1 MMLQEFEKLTGFYP
15 SAELYEAIEAAYT
28 DFPGDKQ
35 AFCKA
40 YKANKDALAET
51 VQRAALRA
59 RCAAQDEAS
68 AKEKAHAERVAALEA
83 EVARLKEK
91 LEREEEWQPF
101 EDEHNVSQADYEAI
115 AGTPDVRE
123 LSDEEAADLIAK
135 EFGFHRSKITIVHEV
150 RKQEINRHR
159 QLRSVGMIPRKALFD
174 VWDWNYICFNVRGN
188 ATMGYE
194 MHNGELQMYWG

>member
-1 MMLQEFEKLTGFYP
+1 MTLQEFEELTGFYP
-15 SAELYEAIEAAYT
+15 STDFYAVIEDAYT
-28 DFPGDKQ
+28 EFSGDKQ
-35 AFCKA
+35 AFCAA
-40 YKANKDALAET
+40 YKANKNGMAEAI
-51 VQRAALRA
+51 QRAAAVRNARA
-59 RCAAQDEAS
+59 ARERDE
-68 AKEKAHAERVAALEA
+68 KEAAHAERVAALEA

-135 EFGFHRSKITIVHEV
+135 EFGFDRSKIAIVHEV
-150 RKQEINRHR
+150 AKEEINRHNQCR
-159 QLRSVGMIPRKALFD
+159 RVGMIPRKALFD

-188 ATMGYE
+188 AAMGYE

>member
-1 MMLQEFEKLTGFYP
+1 M
-15 SAELYEAIEAAYT
+15 
-28 DFPGDKQ
+28 
-35 AFCKA
+35 
-40 YKANKDALAET
+40 
-51 VQRAALRA
+51 
-59 RCAAQDEAS
+59 
-68 AKEKAHAERVAALEA
+68 
-83 EVARLKEK
+83 
-91 LEREEEWQPF
+91 
-101 EDEHNVSQADYEAI
+101 
-115 AGTPDVRE
+115 RE